1 MKKDRLIGLI
11 ALVLGIAALACTM
24 MIQTPVNAASSTEPG
39 PRLFPMIAS
48 VLLIVCGLG
57 LIFQK
62 QKDYEPYLTKEQWIR
77 LGALLAAFI
86 LYCAG
91 LHFLGFVAATPIM
104 LFTAMTMFL
113 GGQKLSPVIRVV
125 YSVGVTAV
133 IYVVF
138 VIVLKTNIPLG
149 MLAQLF

>member
-11 ALVLGIAALACTM
+11 SLVLGIVALICTM
-24 MIQTPVNAASSTEPG
+24 MIPAPLNAASAAEPG

-48 VLLIVCGLG
+48 VLLIICGLG

-62 QKDYEPYLTKEQWIR
+62 QKDYEPFLTKEQRMR
-77 LGALLAAFI
+77 LGALLAVFI
-86 LYCAG
+86 LYCVG
-91 LHFLGFVAATPIM
+91 LHFLGFLIATPIM
-104 LFTAMTMFL
+104 LFVTMTMFL
-113 GGQKLSPVIRVV
+113 SGQKLSSVTRVI

-149 MLAQLF
+149 LLAQLF